1 MTSTVRA
8 ESGPA
13 FARAAVVS
21 VGFGM
26 LAIFSKAAYAGGAS
40 VATVVA
46 GRSVCMVAL
55 LGLFASGV
63 RRAAARAVSRELVAM
78 ALLMAFNG
86 VTYFVAI
93 SRASAATVTLVIYV
107 YPALVVAAAHMTGRT
122 RVGFTGLAVLGLTL
136 AGVALAVRADGGIDA
151 IALVLALSNA
161 LGYAAYLLVCEHALR
176 RADAVTAYALCGGL
190 SGLVLLLGAVAY
202 GEAHGAMGAAR
213 GALIAIAGAGLVS
226 TVAASMLQLTAL
238 RRLGSAAT
246 ALVTCLEIATVIGA
260 SAALLGDPLTAR
272 LVVGAV
278 LVIAGAC
285 LAPAALPPRR
295 PSSVP
300 LELGAKP

>member
-1 MTSTVRA
+1 MTSTIRA
-8 ESGPA
+8 ETGLA
-13 FARAAVVS
+13 FARAAVAS
-21 VGFGM
+21 VGFG
-26 LAIFSKAAYAGGAS
+26 LLGIFSKVAYASGAS

-63 RRAAARAVSRELVAM
+63 RRAAARSVSRQLVAM
-78 ALLMAFNG
+78 ALLMVFNG

-93 SRASAATVTLVIYV
+93 SRASPATVTLVIYV
-107 YPALVVAAAHMTGRT
+107 YPALVVVAAHMTGRT
-122 RVGFTGLAVLGLTL
+122 RVGLTGLAVMAITL

-151 IALVLALSNA
+151 IALVLALGNA
-161 LGYAAYLLVCEHALR
+161 LGYAAYLLVCELALR
-176 RADAVTAYALCGGL
+176 RADAVTVYALCGGL
-190 SGLVLLLGAVAY
+190 SGLVLLLGAVVY
-202 GEAHGAMGAAR
+202 GGAHGALEGAR

-226 TVAASMLQLTAL
+226 TVAASVLQLTAL
-238 RRLGSAAT
+238 RRMGSAAT

-272 LVVGAV
+272 LVIGAL
-278 LVIAGAC
+278 LVITGAC

-295 PSSVP
+295 PSCVP